1 MSLAEWG
8 ASNANAGPKES
19 AMEVIAA
26 MPDWLVWCAAAA
38 AAAVALVVVVN
49 TIEAALDLD
58 T

>member
-1 MSLAEWG
+1 
-8 ASNANAGPKES
+8 
-19 AMEVIAA
+19 MEVIAVV
-26 MPDWLVWCAAAA
+26 PEWLVWCAAAA